1 MNAWMQKEVVET
13 MHITYIISITPGTCV
28 SSHQSQLIANSL
40 D

>member
-28 SSHQSQLIANSL
+28 SSHQLQSIASSL